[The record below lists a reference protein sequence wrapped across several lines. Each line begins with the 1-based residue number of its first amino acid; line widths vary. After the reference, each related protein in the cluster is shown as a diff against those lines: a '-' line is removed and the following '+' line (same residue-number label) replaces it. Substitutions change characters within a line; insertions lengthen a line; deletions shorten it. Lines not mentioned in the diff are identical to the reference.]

1 MTKEHT
7 AMIYIHWSEH
17 TDRYTQYKVPYEVA
31 KAIDK
36 LLERNQVEEESEFKE
51 YMEKKLW

>member
-7 AMIYIHWSEH
+7 VMIYIHWNEH

-36 LLERNQVEEESEFKE
+36 LLEKNQVEEESEFKE
-51 YMEKKLW
+51 YIERKLW